1 MDVLSDVLRVVRLSG
16 AVFFTADF
24 SSPWAIESP
33 IPEKLAAA
41 VMPEAECV
49 VLFHI
54 LVEGQCE
61 VECQGLPVTTMD
73 SGDVVVFPRGDQH
86 TMRSH
91 GAGTAM
97 PLVVHLFAGRAHRAA
112 TAVVR
117 RWWQNV
123 ALRLRLSE
131 LRSAVQS
138 SRRVAA
144 DTAGRAQPR

>member
-24 SSPWAIESP
+24 SSPWAVESP
-33 IPEKLAAA
+33 IPERLAAA

-61 VECQGLPVTTMD
+61 VECQGHPVTTMD

-91 GAGTAM
+91 GAG
-97 PLVVHLFAGRAHRAA
+97 AGRRSRRSFRRAGTTSRRSCR
-112 TAVVR
+112 TAVAE
-117 RWWQNV
+117 NV
-123 ALRLRLSE
+123 ALRLWVSE

-144 DTAGRAQPR
+144 DDVARAQP